1 MSKRVSA
8 KDFRLDS
15 DFDIDG
21 DQLTA
26 VVDMDDGE
34 GGEGADVPAIGYT
47 MIYTIGE
54 MVVPREWLM
63 GRMEDLGLPVWCPGM
78 EGEKEYM
85 LPPKVTP
92 KRAFTR
98 TRKYL
103 IDSANE
109 HQQIGGRPVEFETRK
124 GDTNTF
130 HVLANAFFEG
140 DIDGI
145 DDDGEW
151 RQVTIGVCRYNK
163 EHGAMTVDAKVDD
176 DDPLHSAWMNLKDAA
191 LEMFIEMQE
200 SHIGKDVQKMMFKYV
215 NHWTDSVKFR
225 EGGAVYFVPAKHEAS
240 LLALKTLI
248 TDINNGVTDEGEK
261 FKDTGKN
268 CEIQRIPVVN
278 NGEMRQAVEDRA
290 RAHVENEVSSA
301 LPAAFESYEDQLENN
316 EEVLIDG
323 IVEVLEEQLVE
334 TDDFATEYNALLD
347 AELDVRDA
355 VESWMEGRRL
365 GEAKQNIVEEALAK
379 VE

>member
-26 VVDMDDGE
+26 VVDMDDE
-34 GGEGADVPAIGYT
+34 DDGGEVPAIGYT

-54 MVVPREWLM
+54 MVIPRDWLM

-103 IDSANE
+103 MDSVNDHQTID
-109 HQQIGGRPVEFETRK
+109 GRLVEFETRK

-130 HVLANAFFEG
+130 HLLANAFFEG
-140 DIDGI
+140 EIEGI

-151 RQVTIGVCRYNK
+151 RQVTIGVCRYNR
-163 EHGAMTVDAKVDD
+163 EHGAMAVEAKVDEN
-176 DDPLHSAWMNLKDAA
+176 DPLHAPWLNFKDAA
-191 LEMFIEMQE
+191 LEMFMEMQE
-200 SHIGKDVQKMMFKYV
+200 SHIGKDIQKMMFKYV

-240 LLALKTLI
+240 LAALKTLV
-248 TDINNGVTDEGEK
+248 TDINEGENEEGEK
-261 FKDTGKN
+261 FKDTGNN

-290 RAHVENEVSSA
+290 CAHVEDQVSSA
-301 LPAAFESYEDQLENN
+301 LPAAFESYENQLENN

-347 AELDVRDA
+347 AELDVREA
-355 VESWMEGRRL
+355 VEGWMEGRRL
-365 GEAKQNIVEEALAK
+365 GEAKQNIVEEALQK